1 MPQRPNDLPLKKV
14 TLNLNEMD
22 VIKAKRLTGEGWS
35 ETLRDV
41 WHDYLLSVELQ
52 QQIQLLERANN
63 GR

>member
-22 VIKAKRLTGEGWS
+22 VIKAKRLIGEGWS
-35 ETLRDV
+35 ETLRGV

>member
-1 MPQRPNDLPLKKV
+1 MPQRPNDLPPTKV

-22 VIKAKRLTGEGWS
+22 VIRAKRLIGESWS

>member
-22 VIKAKRLTGEGWS
+22 VIKAKRLIGEGWS
-35 ETLRDV
+35 ET
-41 WHDYLLSVELQ
+41 LSVELQ